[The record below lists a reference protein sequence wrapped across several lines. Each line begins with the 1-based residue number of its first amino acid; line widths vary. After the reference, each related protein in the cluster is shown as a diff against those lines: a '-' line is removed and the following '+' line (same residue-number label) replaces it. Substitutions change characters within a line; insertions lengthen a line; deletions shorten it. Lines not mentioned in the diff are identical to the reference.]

1 MLRLVFALVGVTLL
15 AVTALAVIW
24 LAGQVLAGLGLVVAG
39 TAGVLF
45 KLLWFLIVAG
55 VLGGL
60 VYFVTSAWRPAG
72 RGQGRAASPAP
83 AKAAPPV
90 IVATAA
96 PLDTPAES
104 PSTPGR

>member
-1 MLRLVFALVGVTLL
+1 MLRLVFALVGVILL
-15 AVTALAVIW
+15 AVTALAMIW
-24 LAGQVLAGLGLVVAG
+24 MAGHVLAGLGRVVAG

-83 AKAAPPV
+83 VKAVPSV

-96 PLDTPAES
+96 PLETPVEG
-104 PSTPGR
+104 PSTTGR